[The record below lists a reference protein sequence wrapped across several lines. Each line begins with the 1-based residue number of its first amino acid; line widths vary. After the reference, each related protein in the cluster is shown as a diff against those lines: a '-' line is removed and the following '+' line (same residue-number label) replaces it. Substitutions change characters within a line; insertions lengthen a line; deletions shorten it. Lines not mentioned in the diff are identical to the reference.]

1 MTTTPRRI
9 ERVSAA
15 LGIRAHQSARAEQD
29 PAEIARHHHADVHHL
44 SGLDDLDDGHPR
56 RTGGFA
62 VVGIARNA
70 RVLPDDIGIAV
81 VGSVLMLFADLRKEG
96 KRFLLRFAGRGIAD
110 EARFVDDKLLAPPA
124 RRRSYRKWNP
134 CLSLLLS
141 EFDVL
146 YLSSLSIGGR
156 SRTRSSRMSP
166 GTVISR
172 QASADA
178 P

>member
-1 MTTTPRRI
+1 
-9 ERVSAA
+9 
-15 LGIRAHQSARAEQD
+15 
-29 PAEIARHHHADVHHL
+29 
-44 SGLDDLDDGHPR
+44 
-56 RTGGFA
+56 
-62 VVGIARNA
+62 
-70 RVLPDDIGIAV
+70 
-81 VGSVLMLFADLRKEG
+81 MLFADLRKEG

-110 EARFVDDKLLAPPA
+110 EARFVDDKLLAP
-124 RRRSYRKWNP
+124 RRADGLIGNGIHAFPSF
-134 CLSLLLS
+134 LS
-141 EFDVL
+141 EFNVL